1 MGLKDVF
8 NASKIKEENE
18 KLKKLIEE
26 LNADQLVSVQEKISE
41 GENELVKLEKEKNK
55 IDGKITKLNNSID
68 KKKKQIIVLDEDIL
82 FESFALY
89 KPKYNFLNSDD
100 YKDKLYN
107 IRQSQKDLIKNK
119 TAVTG
124 NLSWSVNGKASEGR
138 KMVNDMIKLVLR
150 AFNNECDASIIK
162 VKFNNI
168 ESCEK
173 RIEKSYEALN
183 KLGKIMQVNISNR
196 YKKLKYEELYLA
208 HEYQVKKQDE
218 KEEQKRLREQL
229 REEAKLAKEIELA
242 RKSIYKEQTHYNN
255 ALSKLELQLSNTST
269 EEEKIELQKKI
280 EEIKDKL
287 NEIEKNLKDIDYRE
301 ANKRAGYVYII
312 SNIGSFGKNIY
323 KIGMTRRL
331 EPLERVHEL
340 SDASVPFN
348 FDVHAMIFCNDAPS
362 LENELHKAFEDKKV
376 NMINTRREFFNVTLE
391 EIERVVKSSHDKTV
405 EFTKLASAEQYR
417 QTLKMKA

>member
-1 MGLKDVF
+1 
-8 NASKIKEENE
+8 
-18 KLKKLIEE
+18 
-26 LNADQLVSVQEKISE
+26 
-41 GENELVKLEKEKNK
+41 
-55 IDGKITKLNNSID
+55 
-68 KKKKQIIVLDEDIL
+68 
-82 FESFALY
+82 
-89 KPKYNFLNSDD
+89 
-100 YKDKLYN
+100 
-107 IRQSQKDLIKNK
+107 
-119 TAVTG
+119 
-124 NLSWSVNGKASEGR
+124 
-138 KMVNDMIKLVLR
+138 MVNDMIKLVLR

-391 EIERVVKSSHDKTV
+391 EIESVVKSSHDKTV

>member
-18 KLKKLIEE
+18 RLKKLIEE

-68 KKKKQIIVLDEDIL
+68 KKKKQLIVLDEDIL

-89 KPKYNFLNSDD
+89 KPKYDFLNSDD

-391 EIERVVKSSHDKTV
+391 EIESVVKSSHDKTV

>member
-18 KLKKLIEE
+18 RLKKLIEE

-68 KKKKQIIVLDEDIL
+68 KKKKQLIVLDEDIL

-89 KPKYNFLNSDD
+89 KPKYDFLNSDD

-255 ALSKLELQLSNTST
+255 ALSKLELQLSNTSA

-391 EIERVVKSSHDKTV
+391 EIESVVKSSHDKTV

>member
-1 MGLKDVF
+1 MGLKDVL

-18 KLKKLIEE
+18 RLQKLVNE
-26 LNADQLVSVQEKISE
+26 LNADQLVSVQEKITESE
-41 GENELVKLEKEKNK
+41 KELVKLDKEKSK
-55 IDGKITKLNNSID
+55 IENKITKLNKSID
-68 KKKKQIIVLDEDIL
+68 KKRDQLIVLDDDIL

-89 KPKYNFLNSDD
+89 KPKYDFLNSDD
-100 YKDKLYN
+100 YKDKLHE
-107 IRQSQKDLIKNK
+107 IRQFQKDLIKDK

-124 NLSWSVNGKASEGR
+124 NLSWTVNGKASEGR

-150 AFNNECDASIIK
+150 AFNNECDACISK

-183 KLGKIMQVNISNR
+183 KLGKIMQVNISSR

-208 HEYQVKKQDE
+208 HEYQVKKQEE
-218 KEEQKRLREQL
+218 KEEQKRLRAQL

-255 ALSKLELQLSNTST
+255 ALSKLELQLSKTTS

-280 EEIKDKL
+280 EEIKNKL
-287 NEIEKNLKDIDYRE
+287 NEIENSLKDIDYRE

-312 SNIGSFGKNIY
+312 SNIGSFGENIY

-376 NMINTRREFFNVTLE
+376 NMINTRREFFKVSLE

-405 EFTKLASAEQYR
+405 EFTKLAPAEQYR
-417 QTLKMKA
+417 QSLKMKA